1 MHQIQLPTNASQG
14 GTSKATKPT
23 KEKIFGMDQRLTEL
37 KLKLSKHIAWGKLY
51 ASLSPDGKVLQL
63 AWKDSQIVLFMTTVS
78 DGSEHVSRV
87 RKRPTAKDKWIRE
100 AFGDQPFKRLE
111 IPDFIDLYN
120 HFMNSVDRADQ
131 IRTYYRRN
139 RKEYRTWRPL
149 WNYLFETTICNAA
162 LIWLDRGHSTKKK
175 SGHFK
180 FSDDACLRA
189 NGSLV
194 VFQAYGSA

>member
-1 MHQIQLPTNASQG
+1 MLLFLPT
-14 GTSKATKPT
+14 
-23 KEKIFGMDQRLTEL
+23 E
-37 KLKLSKHIAWGKLY
+37 
-51 ASLSPDGKVLQL
+51 VLQL

-120 HFMNSVDRADQ
+120 HFMNSMDRADQ

-139 RKEYRTWRPL
+139 RKEYNHNLQRGFNLVGSRPQVQK
-149 WNYLFETTICNAA
+149 
-162 LIWLDRGHSTKKK
+162 KKK
-175 SGHFK
+175 SGHLNFRTTLASELMAHSSSSK
-180 FSDDACLRA
+180 HTDLLDGYGVQTDLQRYVVERTCRRLWM
-189 NGSLV
+189 NTPDTVEGWQGVQSLH
-194 VFQAYGSA
+194 GPRS